1 MKRNLSIGAAFL
13 GCWRAGRG
21 QSRLQTAAAQAPGQ
35 VMAPR
40 FEVDP
45 TFPKPLPNGWY
56 QGQSIGLWVD
66 AQDHVW
72 IVHRPDVLD
81 AVEGAARPED
91 RRVLQDGAADS
102 RVRSAG
108 QPAPALGR
116 AGRPRLRVARCR
128 TTG

>member
-13 GCWRAGRG
+13 GVLALLPWPE
-21 QSRLQTAAAQAPGQ
+21 QLQTAAAQAPGP
-35 VMAPR
+35 MAPR

-72 IVHRPDVLD
+72 IVHRPDALD
-81 AVEGAARPED
+81 AVEGAADQKTPANAA
-91 RRVLQDGAADS
+91 RRRRRFSSSISRATCCATGAG
-102 RVRSAG
+102 RM
-108 QPAPALGR
+108 APAMNGR
-116 AGRPRLRVARCR
+116 RR

>member
-1 MKRNLSIGAAFL
+1 MKRNLLIGATFIAVLTGLGIAQHFL
-13 GCWRAGRG
+13 EESA
-21 QSRLQTAAAQAPGQ
+21 LAQTKGA

-56 QGQSIGLWVD
+56 QGQSIGVWVD

-81 AVEGAARPED
+81 AVEGAGD
-91 RRVLQDGAADS
+91 QK
-102 RVRSAG
+102 
-108 QPAPALGR
+108 
-116 AGRPRLRVARCR
+116 
-128 TTG
+128 TGECCKA

>member
-13 GCWRAGRG
+13 GVLALLAVVENT
-21 QSRLQTAAAQAPGQ
+21 LQMAAAQAPAP
-35 VMAPR
+35 VVAPR

-81 AVEGAARPED
+81 AVEGAADQKTGECCKTAPPILEFDQQGNLLRHWGG
-91 RRVLQDGAADS
+91 QDGP
-102 RVRSAG
+102 G
-108 QPAPALGR
+108 YE
-116 AGRPRLRVARCR
+116 
-128 TTG
+128 